1 VILDVPE
8 AIAAVRRACALFP
21 SRGIVEHEA
30 LMRQLA
36 DVGYGQAWA

>member
-1 VILDVPE
+1 V
-8 AIAAVRRACALFP
+8 VRKACALFP

-36 DVGYGQAWA
+36 EVGYARVWA